1 MGRLPWR
8 CLREVEMHGITPI
21 RTDQVTTVL
30 VLELVTGTGTA
41 ADVCAA
47 AALHTC
53 MPCQQWTVDSTDD

>member
-41 ADVCAA
+41 ADVQ
-47 AALHTC
+47 LLRY
-53 MPCQQWTVDSTDD
+53 MYVMSTVDSG

>member
-1 MGRLPWR
+1 
-8 CLREVEMHGITPI
+8 MHGITPI